1 MISEFKD
8 LFAYNHDCNQRLISA
23 IADPTL
29 LSQKATDLLNHIIN
43 AHQIWNARITGS
55 EPFGVWQINE
65 WEKLADFDR
74 QNLQNTLAILSERD
88 TSDLM
93 EYTTSKGDRFSNTIR
108 DTLFHVIN
116 HSTYHRAQI
125 ATEMKLSGMS
135 PLSTDYIFYKR
146 KLV

>member
-1 MISEFKD
+1 MTSEFKD

-29 LSQKATDLLNHIIN
+29 LSQKATELLNHIIN
-43 AHQIWNARITGS
+43 AHQIWNARITGG
-55 EPFGVWQINE
+55 ETFGVWQINE
-65 WEKLADFDR
+65 WEKLVELD
-74 QNLQNTLAILSERD
+74 QENYKTTLAILNEGD
-88 TSDLM
+88 LSDLM
-93 EYTTSKGDRFSNTIR
+93 DYTTSKGDWFTNTIR

>member
-1 MISEFKD
+1 MTSEFKD

-74 QNLQNTLAILSERD
+74 QNLQNTLAILSDRD
-88 TSDLM
+88 LSDLM
-93 EYTTSKGDRFSNTIR
+93 EYTTSKGDRFTNTIR

-125 ATEMKLSGMS
+125 ATETKLSGMS